1 MPANGFQDQF
11 LSNLR
16 GAVPRFLLLFIPVAA
31 VLIITV
37 WAFYQQEISN
47 EKRMLT
53 SEQQHTVHLE
63 RTNMAA
69 LLDEVVADVLIQS
82 QHYELA
88 NWPSRPGEEVKLR
101 LAGEFGDMLRNTRLY
116 NQIRFW
122 DIQGREVV
130 RVEYRAGLVRVIPPG
145 SLDNQ
150 VPRALLQKTLAL
162 RPGQVYISPFHYLEQ
177 PGSPKG
183 QSDLAMLATAPVID
197 RSGTKRGMVV
207 LYYRAEQLLAGL
219 QRLADGRGAPI
230 LLSQDGGMLLKDKP
244 AGKIPSFA
252 DRFPEAWQ
260 EISSR
265 EKGQV
270 FTPRGLFTFA
280 TVHAPQPVVNEP
292 AWKIVSYIR
301 AAKVDALLGM
311 YLKQL
316 VQLLAVFLTVAG
328 ISSWLLAWARG
339 KQASARRAMKMVNAE
354 LKENQQRLDEDMRAA
369 AGIQR
374 TLLPTNLPRL
384 PQVELAWKFT
394 PSELIGGDLFNA
406 YLLDQNHLAL
416 YMLDVSGHG
425 VPAAL
430 VTVSVHE
437 ALDPRSGH
445 VLTQSPDGE
454 ALITPPGE
462 VLRILDREY
471 PLERFG
477 KTFTIVY
484 LILDLTSGRL
494 VYSCAGHP
502 PPVLLSGRDR
512 LTRLDQ
518 GGTVIGLDGV
528 VPFDEGR
535 AEFNPGD
542 KLILY
547 TDGVLEY
554 GDDQGRLFG
563 QERFTAILQRLRT
576 LPVAGMLE
584 RAWQELLAF
593 GDQKPPADDVSL
605 MGLEYRGSADQR

>member
-1 MPANGFQDQF
+1 MPANGSQDQF
-11 LSNLR
+11 LNNLR

-31 VLIITV
+31 ILIITV

-63 RTNMAA
+63 RTSMAA

-88 NWPSRPGEEVKLR
+88 SWPSAPGEEVKLR

-122 DIQGREVV
+122 DTQGREVV
-130 RVEYRAGLVRVIPPG
+130 RVEYQAEVLKVIPSAGLGR
-145 SLDNQ
+145 Q
-150 VPRALLQKTLAL
+150 VQPALLKNTLAL
-162 RPGQVYISPFHYLEQ
+162 GSGQVYISPFHYLEQ
-177 PGSPKG
+177 PGRSKG
-183 QSDLAMLATAPVID
+183 QSNLVMLAAAPVID
-197 RSGTKRGMVV
+197 HRGAKRGMVV
-207 LYYRAEQLLAGL
+207 LDYRAEQLLADL
-219 QRLADGRGAPI
+219 QSLADGRGAPI

-252 DRFPEAWQ
+252 SRFPEAWQ
-260 EISSR
+260 EVSSR

-270 FTPRGLFTFA
+270 FTPQGLFTFA
-280 TVHAPQPVVNEP
+280 TVHAPKPVEGKP
-292 AWKIVSYIR
+292 AWKIVSHIR

-311 YLKQL
+311 YLRQL
-316 VQLLAVFLTVAG
+316 IQLLAVFLTVAG
-328 ISSWLLAWARG
+328 IISWFLAWARG
-339 KQASARRAMKMVNAE
+339 KQASARRDMKRANAE

-374 TLLPTNLPRL
+374 TLLPANLPRL

-394 PSELIGGDLFNA
+394 PSELVGGDLFNA

-437 ALDPRSGH
+437 TLDPRSGH
-445 VLTQSPDGE
+445 VLTQGPDGE
-454 ALITPPGE
+454 ALITQPGE

-471 PLERFG
+471 PLERFS

-502 PPVLLSGRDR
+502 HPILLTGRDR
-512 LTRLDQ
+512 LTSLDQ
-518 GGTVIGLDGV
+518 GGTVIGLDEV

-535 AEFNPGD
+535 AQLNPGD

-554 GDDQGRLFG
+554 GDAQGLLFG

-605 MGLEYRGSADQR
+605 LGLEYRGSADQS